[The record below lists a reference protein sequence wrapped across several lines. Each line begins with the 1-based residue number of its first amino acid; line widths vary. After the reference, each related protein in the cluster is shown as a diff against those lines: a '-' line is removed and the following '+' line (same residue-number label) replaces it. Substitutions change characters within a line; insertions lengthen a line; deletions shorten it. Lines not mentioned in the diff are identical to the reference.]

1 MISVKHIR
9 SAESK
14 GLRFD
19 SSWGLRICLCPTVV
33 TRRKTSSISLPSSK
47 VTISLIL
54 FTNMVLSTLLIPA
67 VWRTRVMWTSHRSAK
82 SEGLRFDSSYYI
94 WGILSHARHKT
105 KNILPNFFNE
115 LKSYHL
121 SYSIYESVKHVSLR
135 TELTNYMPKICG
147 GCHKRMK
154 W

>member
-1 MISVKHIR
+1 MRTQSFFFVPQ
-9 SAESK
+9 
-14 GLRFD
+14 
-19 SSWGLRICLCPTVV
+19 SWQDEKLPLFLYRAQ
-33 TRRKTSSISLPSSK
+33 KLPS
-47 VTISLIL
+47 LL
-54 FTNMVLSTLLIPA
+54 FYLQT
-67 VWRTRVMWTSHRSAK
+67 WRYRHCWSQQFEGRVSCELRDGPLCGSVVEHRSAK
-82 SEGLRFDSSYYI
+82 SEGLSFDSSYYI

-121 SYSIYESVKHVSLR
+121 SFSIYESVKHVSLR